1 MRNTVINKKAIN
13 KMTNNME
20 KQIPVLS
27 MNIHSEALRVN
38 ALDLYN
44 YLQCEISFKEWI
56 EDLIEGYKGLH
67 EYVVIHEPAVGKRDE
82 PIVVYYINL
91 RLAKTAALRA
101 ASPQGEKA
109 YEHLKRSKS
118 SGFLSIIKD

>member
-1 MRNTVINKKAIN
+1 MDIK
-13 KMTNNME
+13 
-20 KQIPVLS
+20 KQIPILS
-27 MNIHSEALRVN
+27 MNIYSEALRIN

-67 EYVVIHEPAVGKRDE
+67 EYIVIHEPAVGDRCD

-91 RLAKTAALRA
+91 RLARTAALRA
-101 ASPQGEKA
+101 STTQGEKA
-109 YEHLKRSKS
+109 YEHLKKSKS
-118 SGFLSIIKD
+118 SGFLSITK

>member
-1 MRNTVINKKAIN
+1 MDIKS
-13 KMTNNME
+13 
-20 KQIPVLS
+20 QIPVLS
-27 MNIHSEALRVN
+27 MSIYSEALRIN

-67 EYVVIHEPAVGKRDE
+67 EYIVIHEPAVGNRNE

-101 ASPQGEKA
+101 ATTQGNKA
-109 YEHLKRSKS
+109 YEHLKKSKS
-118 SGFLSIIKD
+118 SGFLSITK